1 MPVRAE
7 DEPQDRHGRREER
20 LDGAAQPRAVQPRD
34 EEDRERVDRGGR
46 EEKHG
51 DVGVRRRA
59 GERQSAVF
67 PVRVAIQ
74 DRFGD
79 DEPGRA
85 EEHGEKRRQD
95 GERAADAAAEP
106 DPFAERAQAEREVPG
121 RGHGEDGERE
131 RYDPVGD
138 SAEVVAPLEEQGR
151 LGAAR
156 DFRREVFAPEEDVAP
171 PGESPAER
179 KDHPRAGEEQHYAFE
194 AREIRRV
201 ALGAE
206 AEENGVAEVHGG

>member
-1 MPVRAE
+1 MT
-7 DEPQDRHGRREER
+7 G
-20 LDGAAQPRAVQPRD
+20 PRSRD
-34 EEDRERVDRGGR
+34 EKDRERVDRGGR
-46 EEKHG
+46 EENHG

-59 GERQSAVF
+59 GDEQSGPPEPVPALEAVE
-67 PVRVAIQ
+67 

-79 DEPGRA
+79 DEGGRG
-85 EEHGEKRRQD
+85 EKHGEERRQD

-106 DPFAERAQAEREVPG
+106 DALVERAQAEREVPG

-131 RYDPVGD
+131 RRDPVGD